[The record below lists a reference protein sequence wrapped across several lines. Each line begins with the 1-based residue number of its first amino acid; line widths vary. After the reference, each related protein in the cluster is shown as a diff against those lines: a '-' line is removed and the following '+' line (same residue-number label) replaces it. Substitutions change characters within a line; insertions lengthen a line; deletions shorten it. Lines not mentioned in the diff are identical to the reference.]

1 MLFFSGYFD
10 SYVSITK
17 IVNANTIVNIRK
29 GKNKKKSFVS
39 IDGDDCDDDYDGCND
54 DDDDDELSLPVIY
67 LSFGL

>member
-1 MLFFSGYFD
+1 MVLLQIKQQQQSCRRPNEVRGRN
-10 SYVSITK
+10 VK
-17 IVNANTIVNIRK
+17 L
-29 GKNKKKSFVS
+29 KNKKKSFVS